1 MGKIFVMCGC
11 GMGERAGNRSPPPL
25 HTALDEEEVGRDP
38 GQLKDGETPKPRA
51 CPKPPPVHGA
61 HAGCWGG
68 GVGRVRGERG
78 RGGGSEMSS
87 KLRSQVSTGDT
98 QDTSNKNYS
107 NAHTAASTR
116 CGCPSFQETQG

>member
-51 CPKPPPVHGA
+51 YPKPPPVHGA

-68 GVGRVRGERG
+68 GLGE
-78 RGGGSEMSS
+78 SEENGEGEVVQ
-87 KLRSQVSTGDT
+87 R
-98 QDTSNKNYS
+98 
-107 NAHTAASTR
+107 
-116 CGCPSFQETQG
+116 